1 MTLLKKA
8 LLTAVITAPFLTA
21 APQAQAQ
28 WAVIDTANLAQ
39 NIMTAA
45 RSLEEVN
52 NQVTQIQQFVQ
63 MLEYAARS
71 AATLPFSVLSQLQ
84 SSMTELDSLMDQARS
99 LSYDVSRLEQQF
111 QVLYPNYGGSGGGPT
126 QAGLLADAQAR
137 WAASVDTYRHT
148 MTVQSQIVAAI
159 PADQA
164 DLSAL
169 VDASQ
174 GAAGTLQ
181 AIQSGNQLLALQ
193 SRQLSATQD
202 LLAASARAQA
212 ADAMR
217 HAEVENASKAEWRRF
232 YGNGVGYTSTEV
244 QVFGGS
250 PP

>member
-1 MTLLKKA
+1 MGHLRKLLLAATLS
-8 LLTAVITAPFLTA
+8 APFFA
-21 APQAQAQ
+21 VRAEAQ

-52 NQVTQIQQFVQ
+52 NQITQIQQYIQ
-63 MLEYAARS
+63 MLEYAARNV
-71 AATLPFSVLSQLQ
+71 ATLPFSVLSQLQ
-84 SSMTELDSLMDQARS
+84 SSMMQLDSLMDQARS
-99 LSYDVSRLEQQF
+99 LSYSVNQLQQQF
-111 QVLYPNYGGSGGGPT
+111 QDLYPNYSAAGNLN

-148 MTVQSQIVAAI
+148 MTVQSQIVSAI

-169 VDASQ
+169 VDQSQ
-174 GAAGTLQ
+174 GAVGTLQ

-193 SRQLSATQD
+193 SHQLSATQD

-217 HAEVENASKAEWRRF
+217 HAEAENSAKAEWQRF
-232 YGNGVGYTSTEV
+232 YGSGVGYTSSQV

>member
-1 MTLLKKA
+1 MRHLRKLLLAATL
-8 LLTAVITAPFLTA
+8 AVPFFA
-21 APQAQAQ
+21 VRAQAQ
-28 WAVIDTANLAQ
+28 WAVIDTANLTQ

-52 NQVTQIQQFVQ
+52 NQITQIQQYIR
-63 MLEYAARS
+63 MLEYAARN

-84 SSMTELDSLMDQARS
+84 SSMLQLDSLMDQARS
-99 LSYDVSRLEQQF
+99 LSYDVNQLQQQF
-111 QVLYPNYGGSGGGPT
+111 QDLYPNYGAAANLT
-126 QAGLLADAQAR
+126 QAGLLADARAR

-148 MTVQSQIVAAI
+148 MTVQSQIVSAI

-169 VDASQ
+169 VDQSQ
-174 GAAGTLQ
+174 AAVGTLQ

-193 SRQLSATQD
+193 SHQLSATQD
-202 LLAASARAQA
+202 LLATSTRAQA

-217 HAEVENASKAEWRRF
+217 HTEIENAAKAEWQRF
-232 YGNGVGYTSTEV
+232 YGSGVGYTSSQV

>member
-1 MTLLKKA
+1 MRHLRKVLFAVTLTIPLVA
-8 LLTAVITAPFLTA
+8 GR
-21 APQAQAQ
+21 AQAQ

-52 NQVTQIQQFVQ
+52 NQITQIHQYIQ
-63 MLEYAARS
+63 MLEYAARNV
-71 AATLPFSVLSQLQ
+71 ATLPFSVLSQLQ
-84 SSMTELDSLMDQARS
+84 SSMMQLDSLMDQARS
-99 LSYDVSRLEQQF
+99 LSYSVNQLQQQF
-111 QVLYPNYGGSGGGPT
+111 QDLYPNYSAASGDLT
-126 QAGLLADAQAR
+126 QVGLLGDAQAR

-148 MTVQSQIVAAI
+148 MTIQSQIVSAI
-159 PADQA
+159 PVDQA
-164 DLSAL
+164 ELSAL
-169 VDASQ
+169 VDQSQ
-174 GAAGTLQ
+174 GAMGTLQ

-193 SRQLSATQD
+193 SHQLSATQD

-217 HAEVENASKAEWRRF
+217 HAEVENAARAEWQRF
-232 YGNGVGYTSTEV
+232 YGNGVGYTSTQV

>member
-1 MTLLKKA
+1 MRHLGRLLLAATLATSLF
-8 LLTAVITAPFLTA
+8 AVPAR
-21 APQAQAQ
+21 AQ

-52 NQVTQIQQFVQ
+52 NQITQIQQYIR
-63 MLEYAARS
+63 MLEYAARNVAS
-71 AATLPFSVLSQLQ
+71 LPFSVLSQLQ
-84 SSMTELDSLMDQARS
+84 SSMLQLDSLMDQARS
-99 LSYDVSRLEQQF
+99 LSYSVNQLQQQF
-111 QVLYPNYGGSGGGPT
+111 QDLYPNYSAAGNLT
-126 QAGLLADAQAR
+126 QAGLLADARAR
-137 WAASVDTYRHT
+137 WAASVDAYRHA
-148 MTVQSQIVAAI
+148 MTVQSQIVSAI

-169 VDASQ
+169 VDQSQ
-174 GAAGTLQ
+174 GAVGTLQ

-193 SRQLSATQD
+193 SHQLSATQD
-202 LLAASARAQA
+202 LLAATARAQA

-217 HAEVENASKAEWRRF
+217 HAEAENAAKAEWQRF